1 LEVDVASPITSGKP
15 VLVLVTGAPG
25 TGKST
30 VAHEIAALLGAA
42 VLAHDWAMSGLRPY
56 PEIQRVLDAM
66 PLGHREVGWS
76 ILGALARAELRAD
89 RSVVLDGVARAP
101 EIERCRDHA
110 ASEGARL
117 VVVATRC
124 SERAL
129 HRSRV
134 DGRERRIPDWY
145 ELDWPSVERS
155 VDGWEEPEGADLR
168 LDTAADWDHTVAL
181 VRRLLA

>member
-1 LEVDVASPITSGKP
+1 VVGQS

-30 VAHEIAALLGAA
+30 VAHEIAGLLGVA

-56 PEIQRVLDAM
+56 AEIQGVLDRM

-76 ILGALARAELRAD
+76 ILGALARSELRSG

-101 EIERCRDHA
+101 EIERCRAVA
-110 ASEGARL
+110 ADEGSRL
-117 VVVATRC
+117 VVVSTRC
-124 SERAL
+124 SDRAL

-134 DGRERRIPDWY
+134 DARQRHIPGWY
-145 ELDWPSVERS
+145 ELDWASVARS
-155 VDGWEEPEGADLR
+155 IQSWEEPAEVDLG
-168 LDTAADWDHTVAL
+168 LDTAQPWVDNAVL
-181 VRRLLA
+181 VQRLFT